1 MKPNSQELP
10 GKPANKVKSFFKWA
24 MAGLPLGGI
33 VWASFLPIQVWMQ
46 QALILV
52 TLVWFY
58 VFFLMDTFF
67 LGK

>member
-1 MKPNSQELP
+1 MSPESTK
-10 GKPANKVKSFFKWA
+10 KPANKINRIIKWILT
-24 MAGLPLGGI
+24 GLPLGGI
-33 VWASFLPIQVWMQ
+33 IWTSFLPVQAWVQ

-67 LGK
+67 LGG